1 MHQTS
6 DLELEKP
13 STAKPDRL
21 RHAGDKAVLW
31 LHRQADRLD
40 LVPPEF
46 GQDAAVDN
54 TDASSLLREWL
65 RQAKMWASYN
75 PEQMLALKAGA
86 VALGVALLVLVVLVR
101 SIR

>member
-1 MHQTS
+1 MDQTS
-6 DLELEKP
+6 DLELKP
-13 STAKPDRL
+13 SAAKPDRL
-21 RHAGDKAVLW
+21 RRAGDKTVLW

-46 GQDAAVDN
+46 GQDSAVDD
-54 TDASSLLREWL
+54 TDASSLLHEWL
-65 RQAKMWASYN
+65 HQAKMWASYN